1 MVISTKSK
9 ECNSIEFEEYSV
21 WSMNVCVLMSSV
33 QMERWKESLI
43 EELVLQG
50 DFGVL
55 ERDVLGSSRLNR
67 KTNGSV

>member
-1 MVISTKSK
+1 MCTY
-9 ECNSIEFEEYSV
+9 E
-21 WSMNVCVLMSSV
+21 WSSV

-55 ERDVLGSSRLNR
+55 ERDVLGSSRLNG

>member
-1 MVISTKSK
+1 MCTS
-9 ECNSIEFEEYSV
+9 E
-21 WSMNVCVLMSSV
+21 WSSV

-55 ERDVLGSSRLNR
+55 ERNVLGSSRLNR
-67 KTNGSV
+67 KANGSV

>member
-55 ERDVLGSSRLNR
+55 ERNVLGSSRLNR
-67 KTNGSV
+67 KANGSV